1 MSSSIPQ
8 TAYLKLV
15 DVWFVFCIISLF
27 LVVVTVA
34 FINWVRKCAPSILL
48 RVKGSARRTQKEAVG
63 ARRVALAA
71 WLNLL
76 CRLVCPILT
85 TLFLVFYLTMAALIE
100 IPKLD
105 ITLSQ

>member
-34 FINWVRKCAPSILL
+34 FINWCRVSEGVVRG
-48 RVKGSARRTQKEAVG
+48 RVRGRKV
-63 ARRVALAA
+63 
-71 WLNLL
+71 
-76 CRLVCPILT
+76 
-85 TLFLVFYLTMAALIE
+85 
-100 IPKLD
+100 
-105 ITLSQ
+105 